1 MPDIIIDTTRLLSR
15 IVLSQELTA
24 LEKRYLERLIVRA
37 MECEPEESSLPQT
50 FRDSLLDKFSKRR

>member
-15 IVLSQELTA
+15 IILSQELTA
-24 LEKRYLERLIVRA
+24 LEKRYLENLIVRA